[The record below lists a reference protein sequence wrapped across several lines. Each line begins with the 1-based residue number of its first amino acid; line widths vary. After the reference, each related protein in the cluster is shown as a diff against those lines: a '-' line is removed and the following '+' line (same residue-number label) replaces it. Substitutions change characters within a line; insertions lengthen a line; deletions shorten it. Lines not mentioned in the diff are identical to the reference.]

1 MTMVLSAASTPHL
14 PHSCARHRNPADA
27 RRRGGKTFSQPKDLG
42 WLDPCDKHRDEGG
55 GDASVSTPKRPR
67 AFTAITSG
75 EV

>member
-1 MTMVLSAASTPHL
+1 MILSSNVSSST

-27 RRRGGKTFSQPKDLG
+27 RRRGGETLSQPKDLG